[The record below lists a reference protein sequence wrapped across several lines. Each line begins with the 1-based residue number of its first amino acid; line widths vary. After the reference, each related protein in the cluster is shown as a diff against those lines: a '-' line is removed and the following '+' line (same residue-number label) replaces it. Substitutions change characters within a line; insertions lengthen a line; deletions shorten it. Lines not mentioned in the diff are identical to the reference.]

1 MSRDNPGP
9 EVSDAAGGI
18 AGTGDAPHGTDHAT
32 APEPGVVDAKVRVPT
47 PRLDVVDRP
56 RLLDRLGDDRHRVVL
71 VSAPAGSGKTVLI
84 LDWLRNGDRAVAWLS
99 LDPLDNDPPRFFAHL
114 AAALRRAGVDA
125 FDRAAELLDS
135 ASPTGRG
142 VGPEL
147 AAALAGAPDAVL
159 VLDDVHQVEA
169 PILLDVLGDLVTGAG
184 GSGPRLVLLTRVDP
198 PLRLSRVRLSGELLE
213 LRQRDLRFTGDEA
226 AALFSRLLPDGLDPD
241 LVARLEERTEGWAA
255 GLRMAAAALERVD
268 DPAAAVDAF
277 TGSHELMVDYLLE
290 EALGRQE
297 ETMQRFLMETS
308 ILPRFTAATCRAVT
322 GDDDAADRLA
332 AVDEANLF
340 LVSLDDR
347 REWYRYHHLF
357 AELLEFRLRR
367 LMPDRTD
374 PLHERASRWF
384 EEHGDVQE
392 ALRQAAAMDDD
403 TRLLELLDRY
413 GYPILARSEFA
424 SFARWLEHV
433 SDPLSRPWPMFLVAV
448 AWFRFQTQR
457 GPDLDALLGS
467 IEAALEAVPD
477 DYPEPRRREARMHLG
492 ALRAFALRIADR
504 LEEAVEAGEEA
515 LEALPS
521 GPIVVRGV
529 LEFNMGAVHLR
540 LANTARAR
548 AYLEEGFDKCLEG
561 GAAYLV
567 LASLAHLGYLASL
580 TEGVTAARH
589 RLESAV
595 EFARERKLDALP
607 AFAIVL
613 YQLAQL
619 EYLADELDEART
631 LLERAEAL
639 TRDERETDI
648 LANVLIHRA
657 RVEAAA
663 GSLDVAEDCLTR
675 ATALAHGHNVKPF
688 ATSLDVERARLV
700 EARSGRLQTPES
712 APPSVEPPDRWS
724 SVREAETVLQLQ
736 HLIRLGRR
744 EDAAPLAARLR
755 EESEARDRGPA
766 LCVARLA
773 EAALA
778 EDAAA
783 RHEALATGLALAARN
798 GYVRPVLNGG
808 EPVRALI
815 EAGLKAAPLD
825 PAVRAF
831 AKDVLRRFPAPER
844 AATPPGARSPDG
856 PLPSA
861 GAEGSAD
868 ASGAGGAEEDGRVA
882 REPAAT
888 VADRA
893 FHHDLTD
900 RELET
905 LALLTRGLTNKAMAK
920 ELYVSV
926 NTVKTH
932 LKRIYA
938 KLDVSTRTEAA
949 RRARALGIVPGD
961 EG

>member
-1 MSRDNPGP
+1 MSRDRTGP
-9 EVSDAAGGI
+9 E
-18 AGTGDAPHGTDHAT
+18 APDTADHAV
-32 APEPGVVDAKVRVPT
+32 APEPGVIAAKVRVPT
-47 PRLDVVDRP
+47 PRLDVVTRP
-56 RLLDRLGDDRHRVVL
+56 RLLDRLDDDRHRVVL
-71 VSAPAGSGKTVLI
+71 VSAPAGSGKTVLV
-84 LDWLRNGDRAVAWLS
+84 LDWLRSSDRPVAWLS
-99 LDPLDNDPPRFFAHL
+99 LDPLDNDPTRFFTHL
-114 AAALRRAGVDA
+114 AAALRRAGIDA
-125 FDRAAELLDS
+125 FDRAAELVDA

-142 VGPEL
+142 VGSEL
-147 AAALAGAPDAVL
+147 TAALARAPDAVL
-159 VLDDVHQVEA
+159 VLDDLHQVEA
-169 PILLDVLGDLVTGAG
+169 PILLDLLRELIAGAG
-184 GSGPRLVLLTRVDP
+184 GAGPRLVLLTRVDP
-198 PLRLSRVRLSGELLE
+198 ALRLGRIRLSGELLE

-226 AALFSRLLPDGLDPD
+226 AELFSQLLPGGLDAE

-255 GLRMAAAALERVD
+255 GLRMAAAALDRVD

-290 EALGRQE
+290 EALGRQDE
-297 ETMQRFLMETS
+297 AMQRFLMETS

-332 AVDEANLF
+332 AIDDANLF

-357 AELLEFRLRR
+357 AELLEFRLRQR
-367 LMPDRTD
+367 MPDRAD

-384 EEHGDVQE
+384 EEHDDVQE

-403 TRLLELLDRY
+403 TRLLELLDRH

-424 SFARWLEHV
+424 SFARWLDHV
-433 SDPLSRPWPMFLVAV
+433 ADPLSRPWPMFLVAV

-467 IEAALEAVPD
+467 IEAALEAAPD
-477 DYPEPRRREARMHLG
+477 DYPESQRREARMHLG

-515 LEALPS
+515 LDALPP
-521 GPIVVRGV
+521 GPSVVRGI

-548 AYLEEGFDKCLEG
+548 AYLEQGFDRSLEG
-561 GAAYLV
+561 GASYLV

-580 TEGVTAARH
+580 TEGVAAARQ

-607 AFAIVL
+607 AFGIVL

-619 EYLADELDEART
+619 HWLADELDEART
-631 LLERAEAL
+631 ILERAEAL

-657 RVEAAA
+657 RVETAA
-663 GSLDVAEDCLTR
+663 GSFDTAEDHLTR
-675 ATALAHGHNVKPF
+675 ATALAHGNNVKPF
-688 ATSLDVERARLV
+688 ATSLAVERARLV

-712 APPSVEPPDRWS
+712 APPSVEPPGRWS
-724 SVREAETVLQLQ
+724 SVREAEAVLQLQ
-736 HLIRLGRR
+736 HLVKLGRP

-783 RHEALATGLALAARN
+783 RHEALEAGLALAARN

-808 EPVRALI
+808 EPVRAMI
-815 EAGLKAAPLD
+815 EAGLKATSLD
-825 PAVRAF
+825 TAVRAF
-831 AKDVLRRFPAPER
+831 AKDVLRRFPTPER
-844 AATPPGARSPDG
+844 AATPAGAAARSPDG
-856 PLPSA
+856 PPPVA
-861 GAEGSAD
+861 GAEGAGD
-868 ASGAGGAEEDGRVA
+868 A
-882 REPAAT
+882 T
-888 VADRA
+888 
-893 FHHDLTD
+893 LTD

-949 RRARALGIVPGD
+949 RRARTLGIVPGD